1 MTDNAPRCLYCR
13 YNLTGLP
20 EGSRCPECGM
30 VSVPEALRRE
40 VWDLVDSPR
49 RLWALMARPI
59 AKHPPGWW
67 WALDRP
73 GDVRRSFGMLV
84 RNLALSV
91 VIVLAALVTAGSVV
105 LEETEFSQLY
115 DQADPKAKTLYWNEI
130 IIAYRLFNKATETG
144 FTRSESGYIGSAKYR
159 RILPSR
165 AWRTNSSYRLLWDW
179 SAGALWVGAA
189 AFAWL
194 VVVWAY
200 VAQVGLWTQIRKG
213 LPEFAK
219 PPRTIIAATNLQSCK
234 LVFLALGVTL
244 ACGVEAAVRYVCH
257 AQWVRSYELTLWGVG
272 VGLFVAGGT
281 MWVGALR
288 SDFTRQL
295 VRSWLHATRIVLM
308 YALALPT
315 LTVFAVWL
323 GCRMGKL
330 F

>member
-40 VWDLVDSPR
+40 VWDLVGSRR

-73 GDVRRSFGMLV
+73 GDVRRSFGVLL
-84 RNLALSV
+84 RNLGLSLA
-91 VIVLAALVTAGSVV
+91 IVLAALVATDSVV
-105 LEETEFSQLY
+105 VEEIWVRQLY
-115 DQADPKAKTLYWNEI
+115 DQADPQAKTLFWTETVT
-130 IIAYRLFNKATETG
+130 AYRSFSEATETRR
-144 FTRSESGYIGSAKYR
+144 TSSDPKYWGSAEYR
-159 RILPSR
+159 RIRSPAR
-165 AWRTNSSYRLLWDW
+165 RTSSSYRVLWNW
-179 SAGALWVGAA
+179 SPEVLWVGVG

-194 VVVWAY
+194 VLVWAY

-219 PPRTIIAATNLQSCK
+219 APRTIVAAANLQSCK
-234 LVFLALGVTL
+234 LVFLAVLVVLGCAVEVATRYACAGRGSRGYVL
-244 ACGVEAAVRYVCH
+244 ALGGISGGLALAA
-257 AQWVRSYELTLWGVG
+257 
-272 VGLFVAGGT
+272 GT

-323 GCRMGKL
+323 GWRMGML